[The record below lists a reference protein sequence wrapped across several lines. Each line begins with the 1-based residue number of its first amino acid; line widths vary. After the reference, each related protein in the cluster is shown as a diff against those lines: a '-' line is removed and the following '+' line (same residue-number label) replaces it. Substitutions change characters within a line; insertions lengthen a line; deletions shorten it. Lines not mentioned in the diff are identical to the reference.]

1 MLLGLRLL
9 DHLLVLQL
17 RLLSHLLLKEL
28 RLLLENSNGL
38 LCIALG
44 NLLNLDEPALRRAE
58 WSRLDNQLSRVLN
71 FDRDLSSSNLGIA

>member
-44 NLLNLDEPALRRAE
+44 NLQDLDEPALRRAE
-58 WSRLDNQLSRVLN
+58 WSRLGNQLSRVLN